1 MVAAPPEVI
10 TGRLMSGAGAA
21 PMLDA
26 SASFTAAAAAYEAAA
41 DRLEAHLAWLMNAW
55 QSPTALAVLAAVT
68 RYVAWLRVTQAQLVA
83 SAGRTAD
90 QAAAF
95 TTAYTTMAQMA
106 EIIDNRV
113 TTAVLY
119 ATNFLGVNTI
129 PIGVREGQYVGMTI
143 QDIVVQE
150 TYLAA
155 TIANTAFESFLPAIP
170 IVVGAPVLPPVIDQ
184 AVVAADRAGD
194 TLMLAASKAES
205 AAQLMSQMMGQ
216 GVSAA
221 VMGGLLSK
229 AGVQQADPHDALD
242 RYRDAQS
249 QQQQQQS
256 ATDKMGKQLM
266 QQVPQQLAQG
276 VSQAAQIP
284 QQAVQL
290 LTQPLQQA
298 TQQAQQF
305 GSQIGQL
312 MSQVAPEHR
321 VDSPGF
327 FDTQPS
333 SPTLD
338 RLAGSNI
345 GAPAL
350 TAAIRV
356 PTLGGLSAASTGF
369 RFPSGWDSALPTTPA
384 SASPVGLAARP
395 LGAGMAPLHALHRPQ
410 EEEEEKVTRAAPEL
424 VPVWGAEPPEL
435 QTVSAGELVSER
447 QEAV

>member
-10 TGRLMSGAGAA
+10 TGRLMSGAGAG

-55 QSPTALAVLAAVT
+55 QSPTALAVLSAVT
-68 RYVAWLRVTQAQLVA
+68 RYVVWLRVVQVQLVA
-83 SAGRTAD
+83 SAARTAD

-95 TTAYTTMAQMA
+95 ATAYATMAQMV

-113 TTAVLY
+113 TTAILH
-119 ATNFLGVNTI
+119 ATNFLGINTI
-129 PIGVREGQYVGMTI
+129 PIGVREGQYVEMTI
-143 QDIVVQE
+143 QDIAVQE

-155 TIANTAFESFLPAIP
+155 SMANTTFEAFVPAVP
-170 IVVGAPVLPPVIDQ
+170 IVVGMPVLPPVIEQ
-184 AVVAADRAGD
+184 AVVAAERAGD
-194 TLMLAASKAES
+194 TLMLAAAKAES
-205 AAQLMSQMMGQ
+205 TAQLMAQTFGQ
-216 GVSAA
+216 GASVGTAA
-221 VMGGLLSK
+221 AQWARG
-229 AGVQQADPHDALD
+229 AAQQADPRDALD

-249 QQQQQQS
+249 RQQNM
-256 ATDKMGKQLM
+256 ADKMGNQLM

-284 QQAVQL
+284 QQAMQL
-290 LTQPLQQA
+290 VTQPLQQV
-298 TQQAQQF
+298 QQF
-305 GSQIGQL
+305 GSQIGNL
-312 MSQVAPEHR
+312 MSQVSPEHR

-345 GAPAL
+345 GVPAM
-350 TAAIRV
+350 TAAVRV
-356 PTLGGLSAASTGF
+356 PSLGGLSAASTGF
-369 RFPSGWDSALPTTPA
+369 RFPSGWDGALPA
-384 SASPVGLAARP
+384 SAVGESPMTGRP
-395 LGAGMAPLHALHRPQ
+395 LTSGMTPLHALHNRGDD
-410 EEEEEKVTRAAPEL
+410 EEEAKVTRPTPEL
-424 VPVWGAEPPEL
+424 VPVWGTEPLEL
-435 QTVSAGELVSER
+435 QTVSAGELVEQR